1 MNKIISFKILIPN
14 FIPSENIGMN
24 GLGIIYGNIGI
35 RNDICNIS
43 ASVFMHNAS
52 VKNNCVFIVTITMMT
67 QSYQTI
73 HQATLKIDTTKS
85 YMLASNQRF
94 LGETSF
100 YIPSGYR
107 HQKLKVKM
115 STQCI
120 YDSGSGLVTN
130 WFPSTHTEEII
141 IE

>member
-1 MNKIISFKILIPN
+1 MNKFISFKTLIPN

-52 VKNNCVFIVTITMMT
+52 VKNNCIFIVTITMMT

-100 YIPSGYR
+100 YIPSGDIDT
-107 HQKLKVKM
+107 K
-115 STQCI
+115 
-120 YDSGSGLVTN
+120 N
-130 WFPSTHTEEII
+130 
-141 IE
+141 